1 MEDNKGGKMSKKKE
15 LQTLFNM
22 MGKDDIEELV
32 FELIDSK
39 KIKIENLFFL
49 ISEKDYYGN

>member
-1 MEDNKGGKMSKKKE
+1 MSKKKE

-49 ISEKDYYGN
+49 ISEKDFYGN

>member
-1 MEDNKGGKMSKKKE
+1 MSKKKE

-32 FELIDSK
+32 FELIDNK
-39 KIKIENLFFL
+39 NLRIEDLFFL
-49 ISEKDYYGN
+49 ISEKDFFSN